1 MEADE
6 NTPESLPPWVMLEYS
21 HILERTFR
29 SDRENRVFFTNLSP
43 KSASILSTQLSGSA
57 TSSSSAAS
65 SAQRATA
72 HPLSE
77 SVEALI
83 AAGKLPPKPRICLLD
98 PKAEKAIC
106 PEDAEEFDAF
116 LFGGILGDDP
126 PRDRTKELRKLG
138 FPGRHLDK
146 VQMTTDT
153 AVYVTSLV
161 VDDGRTAHPLTC
173 SYASWLTSN
182 LHRTPRQTFVCR
194 LPNNPVQ
201 RQRISRD
208 AFQIRKRPRV
218 GSTYHAKGYEG
229 ASV

>member
-6 NTPESLPPWVMLEYS
+6 NTPECLPPWVMLEYS
-21 HILERTFR
+21 HILERTYR
-29 SDRENRVFFTNLSP
+29 PNRKNRVFFSNLSS
-43 KSASILSTQLSGSA
+43 KSSSILSTQLQGSA
-57 TSSSSAAS
+57 SAS
-65 SAQRATA
+65 MSTRAEA

-77 SVEALI
+77 NVEALI

-98 PKAEKAIC
+98 PKAEKAIS
-106 PEDAEEFDAF
+106 PEDADEFDAF

-161 VDDGRTAHPLTC
+161 VEDGRM
-173 SYASWLTSN
+173 
-182 LHRTPRQTFVCR
+182 
-194 LPNNPVQ
+194 
-201 RQRISRD
+201 
-208 AFQIRKRPRV
+208 
-218 GSTYHAKGYEG
+218 
-229 ASV
+229 

>member
-1 MEADE
+1 MVRPHGLSKWPSTLIELRTEHMEADE

-21 HILERTFR
+21 HILERTYR
-29 SDRENRVFFTNLSP
+29 PNRQNQVYFSNLST
-43 KSASILSTQLSGSA
+43 KSASTLSSQLESGSS
-57 TSSSSAAS
+57 TSISQRSA
-65 SAQRATA
+65 A

-83 AAGKLPPKPRICLLD
+83 AAGKLPAKPRVCLLD

-161 VDDGRTAHPLTC
+161 IDDGRKSTVLIIYWRTLILTFLAC
-173 SYASWLTSN
+173 RPA
-182 LHRTPRQTFVCR
+182 RQAPICR
-194 LPNNPVQ
+194 LSDNPVQ
-201 RQRISRD
+201 
-208 AFQIRKRPRV
+208 
-218 GSTYHAKGYEG
+218 
-229 ASV
+229 

>member
-21 HILERTFR
+21 HILERTYR
-29 SDRENRVFFTNLSP
+29 QDRENRVYFSNLSS
-43 KSASILSTQLSGSA
+43 KSATILSNQLSGS
-57 TSSSSAAS
+57 SGLPAS
-65 SAQRATA
+65 SHRATA
-72 HPLSE
+72 DPLSE

-83 AAGKLPPKPRICLLD
+83 ASGQLPPKPRICLLD
-98 PKAEKAIC
+98 PKAEKAIS

-161 VDDGRTAHPLTC
+161 VDDGRM
-173 SYASWLTSN
+173 
-182 LHRTPRQTFVCR
+182 
-194 LPNNPVQ
+194 
-201 RQRISRD
+201 
-208 AFQIRKRPRV
+208 
-218 GSTYHAKGYEG
+218 
-229 ASV
+229 